1 MSSLKNIEKIRVY
14 KGTLFEKILDI
25 GNIKMEIIEK
35 LVPDTS
41 IIIENLVSEK
51 IKNKELKVKTILIH
65 EAVLAE
71 LEHQANTGRTIGMLG
86 LDELN
91 KLKELAGENDFVIEF
106 KGKRPDAGNIKHAS
120 LGEIDALIRGL
131 ALEEDAVL
139 ITGDKV
145 QSRVGEAKG
154 MKVIYIEPVIKHKE
168 MRIEKYFDS
177 MTMSVHLKEN
187 TSPKAKRGVP
197 GNWDF
202 VVLDDE
208 KLSGEYVQELAKEI
222 IEEAKLS
229 AKGYIEIERRGSSI
243 VQIENYRIVIT
254 RPPLSDG
261 WEITIVRPI
270 KKLNLEDYQLSEKLK
285 KRLYGHAEGVL
296 IAGSPGEG
304 KSTFASALTEF
315 YASQDK
321 IVKTIEA
328 PRDLQLKDE
337 VTQYAISHGS
347 SQEIHD
353 ILLLSRPDYTVFD
366 EMRNFEDFRLFS
378 DLRLAGIGLA
388 GVVHATN
395 PVDAIQRFLGK
406 TELGIIPQIVD
417 TVIFIKSGKV
427 HKILGLKMVVKVP
440 SGMTEEDL
448 ARPVVE
454 IRDFES
460 NQLEFEIYSYGEET
474 TVVPVTMKKETPLE
488 KLAALQ
494 IQNTLRKIASDAEV
508 EMVSSHKANVYI
520 PEEEIARVIGKNG
533 ETIKELEKRLGIG
546 INVLTLDEKEEDE
559 KEVAYS
565 VTETKKA
572 IIFNVESNLIGKM
585 VTGYANGMY
594 LFNAQVGKKG
604 ELRVN
609 KKGKLGKNVINI
621 LDRNEKIE
629 LMV

>member
-1 MSSLKNIEKIRVY
+1 
-14 KGTLFEKILDI
+14 
-25 GNIKMEIIEK
+25 MEIIEK

-41 IIIENLVSEK
+41 IIIENLVSQK
-51 IKNKELKVKTILIH
+51 IKNKEIKVKEILIH

-71 LEHQANTGRTIGMLG
+71 LEHQANTGRTIGFLG
-86 LDELN
+86 LDELK
-91 KLKELAGENDFVIEF
+91 KLKDLAVEYKFTIQFV
-106 KGKRPDAGNIKHAS
+106 GKRPDAGNIKHAS

-131 ALEEDAVL
+131 ALDENATL

-168 MRIEKYFDS
+168 MRIEKYFDET
-177 MTMSVHLKEN
+177 TMSVHLKEN
-187 TSPKAKRGVP
+187 TQPKAKRGVP
-197 GNWDF
+197 GDWKF

-208 KLSGEYVQELAKEI
+208 RLPGEYVQELAKEI

-243 VQIENYRIVIT
+243 AQIENYRVVIT

-261 WEITIVRPI
+261 WEITIVRPV
-270 KKLNLEDYQLSEKLK
+270 KKLDIEDYQLSEKLR
-285 KRLYGHAEGVL
+285 KRIFNQAEGIL

-315 YASQDK
+315 YASQEK

-328 PRDLQLKDE
+328 PRDMQLKDE
-337 VTQYAISHGS
+337 VTQYAISHAS

-366 EMRNFEDFRLFS
+366 EMRNFEDFRLFT

-406 TELGIIPQIVD
+406 TELGIIPQVID
-417 TVIFIKSGKV
+417 TVIFIKNGKV
-427 HKILGLKMVVKVP
+427 GKVLSLKMVVKVP

-448 ARPVVE
+448 ARPIVE

-460 NQLEFEIYSYGEET
+460 NALEYEIYSYGEQT
-474 TVVPVTMKKETPLE
+474 TVVPVTLKKETPLE
-488 KLAALQ
+488 RLAGLQ
-494 IQNTLRKIASDAEV
+494 IQNTIRKISSDAEV
-508 EMVSSHKANVYI
+508 EVVSSHKANVYI
-520 PEEEIARVIGKNG
+520 PEDEIARVIGKNG

-546 INVLTLDEKEEDE
+546 INVLTLDDKYDDE
-559 KEVAYS
+559 KEIVHS

-572 IIFNVESNLIGKM
+572 IIFNVESNLVGKM

-594 LFNAQVGKKG
+594 LFNTQVGKKG
-604 ELRVN
+604 EDRIN
-609 KKGKLGKNVINI
+609 KKGKLGKNIINL
-621 LDRNEKIE
+621 LDRNEKVE
-629 LMV
+629 LKI